1 MTASRITS
9 MLIILALMLPGVVA
23 FTSQAAHAAP
33 ALIAANDQGGGGD
46 KEQEKQKEKEKNP
59 GDGKSALENAK
70 GDNKDPV
77 SQKAVK
83 ETSVVE
89 YISDAYNWLAVIG
102 GLLAVLM
109 LIYAGY
115 SYMGSN
121 GDPDRIAN
129 AKDVVEKALLGL
141 ALLIVATVLLKAVN
155 NRTVEP
161 CTPGRE
167 GCGAIDFTQPD
178 GGGKA
183 PK

>member
-1 MTASRITS
+1 MTLSRIAS
-9 MLIILALMLPGVVA
+9 VVIAFALVLPGSLTVL
-23 FTSQAAHAAP
+23 SQPAVAAP
-33 ALIAANDQGGGGD
+33 TRIAADGQDQSD
-46 KEQEKQKEKEKNP
+46 KGKDK
-59 GDGKSALENAK
+59 GDGKSALENSA
-70 GDNKDPV
+70 GENKDPV
-77 SQKAVK
+77 SQKTVK
-83 ETSVVE
+83 NTSVVE

-109 LIYAGY
+109 LIYGGY

-121 GDPDRIAN
+121 GDPERIAN

-178 GGGKA
+178 GGAEA

>member
-1 MTASRITS
+1 MTASRFTS
-9 MLIILALMLPGVVA
+9 ILVALALMLPGVMA
-23 FTSQAAHAAP
+23 LTAPIAHAAP
-33 ALIAANDQGGGGD
+33 ALIAANDQNN
-46 KEQEKQKEKEKNP
+46 KNKDQ
-59 GDGKSALENAK
+59 GDGKSALENSK

-83 ETSVVE
+83 QTSVVE

-121 GDPDRIAN
+121 GDPERIAN